1 MIIRRNKNEK
11 DGIWSIGVYSDSYSC
26 GGIQQY
32 SSKPDIVGQQAK
44 TVEQVNLYLPFQSE
58 RGFSIFVPQNSTKLE
73 K

>member
-1 MIIRRNKNEK
+1 MKK
-11 DGIWSIGVYSDSYSC
+11 MVFGVLAFIVTLTVA

-44 TVEQVNLYLPFQSE
+44 TVEQVNLYLPFPIGK
-58 RGFSIFVPQNSTKLE
+58 GFSIFVPQNSTKLE

>member
-1 MIIRRNKNEK
+1 MVF
-11 DGIWSIGVYSDSYSC
+11 GVLAFIVTLTVA

-58 RGFSIFVPQNSTKLE
+58 RVFQYLFLKILQNLRKNYLNF
-73 K
+73 

>member
-1 MIIRRNKNEK
+1 MKK
-11 DGIWSIGVYSDSYSC
+11 MVFGVLAFIVTLTVA